1 MPLLSYFWL
10 NGRQHPPTPPVHH
23 QESKVIA
30 GLLAEIG
37 LIRTLI
43 ASLNDDVA
51 QSVVSRCGKYL
62 RCALEEELGYER
74 VDLLFQA
81 AGLGPASHLD
91 YEWSEARIMVTDELD
106 YGRQLITKERLTDR
120 AQRLD
125 NVAKLVME
133 FGFNGIRRDQKKA
146 CAYLVELRPGTNRN
160 QVRNDE

>member
-1 MPLLSYFWL
+1 MSLLSYLSL
-10 NGRQHPPTPPVHH
+10 NGRQHPQTPPVHH
-23 QESKVIA
+23 PVSKVIV

-51 QSVVSRCGKYL
+51 QSVVSRCGEYL
-62 RCALEEELGYER
+62 RCALEKELGYDR
-74 VDLLFQA
+74 MNHLFQA

-91 YEWSEARIMVTDELD
+91 YEWSEARIMVNDELD
-106 YGRQLITKERLTDR
+106 YGRQLTPKERLTDR

-125 NVAKLVME
+125 SVAKLIVE
-133 FGFNGIRRDQKKA
+133 FGFNGIRSDQKKA
-146 CAYLVELRPGTNRN
+146 CAYLFERRPGTNRN